1 MTRFPI
7 IALVGHSGS
16 GKTTL
21 MERILERLP
30 DHVFRIKYLTS
41 RAKRDASDDLS
52 YYFLT
57 PGEFARMETAGEL
70 ASHTE
75 YSGYHYGTSH
85 ANLAM
90 LREKFGMQA
99 YTQQSIENIRKA
111 GYEVIAVK
119 IESHALDDRGD
130 GKRKQDDLERDKKD
144 VGYSLVIR
152 NSFAPGGLEK
162 AADEL
167 TSFILSLR
175 NQLSNAGNPEARG

>member
-21 MERILERLP
+21 MEKVLERLP
-30 DHVFRIKYLTS
+30 DDVFRIKYLTS
-41 RAKRDASDDLS
+41 RPKRDESDDLS

-57 PGEFARMETAGEL
+57 PEEFERMDVSGEL
-70 ASHTE
+70 ATHTE
-75 YSGYHYGTSH
+75 YSGHHYGTSH

-90 LREKFGMQA
+90 LEKKFGIQA

-119 IESHALDDRGD
+119 IVPDKVDYRGNE
-130 GKRKQDDLERDKKD
+130 KRKQDDIDRDKID
-144 VGYSLVIR
+144 VGHELILE
-152 NSFAPGGLEK
+152 NSFEAGGLDK
-162 AADEL
+162 AVDEL
-167 TSFILSLR
+167 AAFILSLKK
-175 NQLSNAGNPEARG
+175 